1 MPGSI
6 RVGEGACAAASEFEA
21 EEQGS
26 ARGQPVGEGVDS
38 LREFRDQSGF

>member
-1 MPGSI
+1 MRS
-6 RVGEGACAAASEFEA
+6 ASELEA

-38 LREFRDQSGF
+38 LRAFKDQSGF